1 MIEQRKSAVPPD
13 TAEWFLSRILRDE
26 VWNTPLGDFAEVY
39 RSIARERGTFRAR
52 LWYWGQILRLLPGKT
67 FNTIYWRLNMFKN
80 DMKMALRTIKHN
92 KGYTL
97 INMTGLAVGIASCLL
112 ILLYVKH
119 ELSYDRFHEN
129 AERIVRIGMRAE
141 FGTNNFIIADGPAP
155 LAETLRT
162 DLPEVVDSTRLF
174 SVRQTYLGYEDK
186 QFKEED
192 FVYADPNIFDIF
204 TLSLIAGDPETVLAQ
219 PGSILITPAIAEKYF
234 GSMDVLGKV
243 LQGEDDQSFKV
254 TGIMQELPD
263 NSHFRF
269 DLMAS
274 SVGYPPSEGSQWI
287 DNGVFTYVLLAENI
301 PVSQLDAKLPELT
314 KKYVEPTIQEG
325 FGMSFDKFLETGNF
339 FGFHTQ
345 PLLDIHLHSQVSNDW
360 ETSGNYDTVLI
371 FAAIALLILIVA
383 CINFTNLA
391 TARASKRANEVGVR
405 KVVGSY
411 RRQLV
416 QQFLTESLFL
426 SALAFSIALVLV
438 RISLPGFNKLMDKEI
453 TMAMLGTWYIPP
465 LLIVFAFGV
474 GILAGVYPAFM
485 LAAFRPAAVL
495 KGKIQSSLRGRR
507 LRNGLVVFQF
517 FTTVILFI
525 GTILIFNQLQ
535 FMRDKD
541 LGFDKEH
548 IVVVQNAHMI
558 GDQQE
563 AFKAE
568 LSKNPNILGASYS
581 ATGPFM
587 SLTAQIFRKEGQDIQ
602 TTYTLVNIE
611 TDHDYLDTLRLEMKD
626 GRFFSRDNTTD
637 TSAIIL
643 NEAAVRAMGLEE
655 PVIGK
660 QMQMLS
666 DEGQSFTIIGTLKD
680 FHMQS
685 LHEAIR
691 PMVMT
696 LKQPDRP
703 VSLLSLRISPG
714 KTVDTL
720 AYLEEQWKAFGPVQ
734 PVDYVFMDERFER
747 GYETEIRT
755 GNVFSAFAG
764 LAIFIACLGLF
775 GLASFMAEQ
784 KTKEIGVRKI
794 LGATIP
800 GILALLSKE
809 YVKWLVLANLLAWPL
824 AYYALHKWLQ
834 NFAFRTSITVWP
846 FLLAGGAALAVALL
860 TVSYQSIKAALAQ
873 PIKSLRYE

>member
-1 MIEQRKSAVPPD
+1 
-13 TAEWFLSRILRDE
+13 
-26 VWNTPLGDFAEVY
+26 
-39 RSIARERGTFRAR
+39 
-52 LWYWGQILRLLPGKT
+52 
-67 FNTIYWRLNMFKN
+67 MFKN

-119 ELSYDRFHEN
+119 ELSYDRFHTN

-155 LAETLRT
+155 LAEVLRT
-162 DLPEVVDSTRLF
+162 DLPEVVDSTRLYA
-174 SVRQTYLGYEDK
+174 VRQAYLGYEDK

-192 FVYADPNIFDIF
+192 FVYADPNVFDIF
-204 TLSLIAGDPETVLAQ
+204 TLDLIVGDPETVLDQ

-234 GSMDVLGKV
+234 GTMDVLGRV
-243 LQGEDDQSFKV
+243 LQGENDRSFKV
-254 TGIMQELPD
+254 TGIMQEFPE
-263 NSHFRF
+263 NSHFKF

-274 SVGYPPSEGSQWI
+274 SAGYPPSEAPHWI
-287 DNGVFTYVLLAENI
+287 DNGIFTYILLDKNI
-301 PVSQLDAKLPELT
+301 PVSQLEAKLPELT

-339 FGFHTQ
+339 FGFHAQ
-345 PLLDIHLHSQVSNDW
+345 PLLDIHLHSTVSNDW
-360 ETSGNYDTVLI
+360 ETSGNYNTVLM
-371 FAAIALLILIVA
+371 FTAIALLILIVA

-426 SALAFSIALVLV
+426 SVLAFAIALILV
-438 RISLPGFNKLMDKEI
+438 RLALPGFNQLMDKEI
-453 TMAMLGTWYIPP
+453 SMAVLGTWYIPP
-465 LLIVFAFGV
+465 LLIAFALGV
-474 GILAGVYPAFM
+474 GTLAGVYPAFM

-507 LRNGLVVFQF
+507 LRSGLVVFQF
-517 FTTVILFI
+517 FTTVVLFI

-535 FMRDKD
+535 FMRNKD

-548 IVVVQNAHMI
+548 VVIIQNAHMI
-558 GDQQE
+558 GDQQD

-568 LSKNPNILGASYS
+568 LRKNPDILGAAYS

-587 SLTAQIFRKEGQDIQ
+587 SLTAQVYRKEGQDIQ
-602 TTYTLVNIE
+602 TNYTLVNIE
-611 TDHDYLDTLRLEMKD
+611 TDYDWLDTYRVKMKD
-626 GRFFSRDNTTD
+626 GRFFSKENSTD
-637 TSAIIL
+637 TSAMIL
-643 NEAAVRAMGLEE
+643 NEAAVRAVGLEE

-660 QMQMLS
+660 QLQWLA
-666 DEGQSFTIIGTLKD
+666 DEGTTFTIIGTVED

-696 LKQPDRP
+696 LEQPDRP
-703 VSLLSLRISPG
+703 FRLLSLRIGPG
-714 KTVDTL
+714 KTADVL
-720 AYLEEQWKAFGPVQ
+720 AYVEEQWKAFGPAQ
-734 PVDYVFMDERFER
+734 PVDTVFMDERFER
-747 GYETEIRT
+747 GYDSETRT

-794 LGATIP
+794 LGASVP
-800 GILALLSKE
+800 GILVLLSKE
-809 YVKWLVLANLLAWPL
+809 YIKWLALANLLAWPL
-824 AYYALHKWLQ
+824 AYYAVHKWLQ
-834 NFAFRTSITVWP
+834 NFAFRTGITVWP